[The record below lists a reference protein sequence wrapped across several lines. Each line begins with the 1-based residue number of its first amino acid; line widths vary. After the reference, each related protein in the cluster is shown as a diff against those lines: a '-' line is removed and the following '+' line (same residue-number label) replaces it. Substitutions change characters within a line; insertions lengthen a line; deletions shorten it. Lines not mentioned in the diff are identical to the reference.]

1 MQTDNMFYGATPE
14 IFEFAK
20 RNRANPT
27 PAEELLWNYLC
38 KNQLDGLRFKRQH
51 PIGQYIAD
59 FYCHSVKLVIE
70 LDGSIHQ
77 LPEII
82 QNDLEKEDFIK
93 TNGLKIIRFTN
104 QEVYK
109 NINDILNKIRESA
122 NLPLGVRGGLKLI
135 ECPRDAIQGIKHFI
149 PTEKK
154 IKYINLLLESN
165 LFDTIDFGSFV
176 SPKAIPQMADTAEV
190 VRCLDLSQTKT
201 KLLAIIAN
209 ERGAAEACQFEQISY
224 LGYPF
229 SISETF
235 QLRNTNATIAES
247 LERVKVIQEITE
259 KADKQLVIYISMGFG
274 NPYGD
279 EWNAEIAIR
288 WVDELQKLGIKI
300 FSLSDTVGV
309 ATPESI
315 QYLFENLIPKYPN
328 LEFGAH
334 LHTTPFAWQEKV
346 DAAYNAGCRRFDG
359 AILGYGGCPMAAD
372 ELVGNMAMENLLTYP
387 PVPKGE
393 LNTKKSN
400 INSPLGRQS
409 SLVGG
414 ELISAFQELIS

>member
-1 MQTDNMFYGATPE
+1 M
-14 IFEFAK
+14 
-20 RNRANPT
+20 
-27 PAEELLWNYLC
+27 
-38 KNQLDGLRFKRQH
+38 
-51 PIGQYIAD
+51 
-59 FYCHSVKLVIE
+59 
-70 LDGSIHQ
+70 
-77 LPEII
+77 
-82 QNDLEKEDFIK
+82 
-93 TNGLKIIRFTN
+93 
-104 QEVYK
+104 
-109 NINDILNKIRESA
+109 
-122 NLPLGVRGGLKLI
+122 KLI
-135 ECPRDAIQGIKHFI
+135 ECPRDAIQGLHQFI

-190 VRCLDLSQTKT
+190 VRGLDLSKSNA

-209 ERGAAEACQFEQISY
+209 ERGATEASQFEQISY

-247 LERVKVIQEITE
+247 LERVKAIQEISE
-259 KADKQLVIYISMGFG
+259 KFDKQLVIYISMGFG

-279 EWNAEIAIR
+279 EWNAEIAIK

-315 QYLFENLIPKYPN
+315 TYLFENLIPKYPN

-334 LHTTPFAWQEKV
+334 LHTTPDTWQEKV
-346 DAAYNAGCRRFDG
+346 EAAYKTGCRRFDG

-372 ELVGNMAMENLLTYP
+372 ELVGNMPMENLLTYHSA
-387 PVPKGE
+387 PKRE
-393 LNTKKSN
+393 LA
-400 INSPLGRQS
+400 IEQ
-409 SLVGG
+409 
-414 ELISAFQELIS
+414 LISAFQELIS